1 MGLLDWLFGKS
12 QKKTAPESGGAQPE
26 PQEEYISP
34 EISPPEVKQM
44 IDAGEPIILVD
55 VRQPE
60 EVEIC
65 HIEGAVNIPMMDVHE
80 RYKEISGD
88 PNAQIVVFCHH
99 GSRSMQVMHQLWGLG
114 YQNCK
119 NMSGGIHAWSLDV
132 DPKVPR
138 Y

>member
-1 MGLLDWLFGKS
+1 MGLFDWLVRKP
-12 QKKTAPESGGAQPE
+12 KKTTMPEVAEAQPE
-26 PQEEYISP
+26 PQPHYESP
-34 EISPPEVKQM
+34 EISPPEVKQKL
-44 IDAGEPIILVD
+44 DAGEPVILVD

-60 EVEIC
+60 EIEIC

-80 RYKEISGD
+80 RYKEISDD
-88 PNAQIVVFCHH
+88 PNAEIIVFCHH

-132 DPKVPR
+132 DPKVAR

>member
-12 QKKTAPESGGAQPE
+12 QKTTLPELDDAPPEAQ
-26 PQEEYISP
+26 QEYSSP
-34 EISPPEVKQM
+34 EISPPEVKQKL
-44 IDAGEPIILVD
+44 DAGESVILLD

-60 EVEIC
+60 ELDIC
-65 HIEGAVNIPMMDVHE
+65 RIEGAMHIPMMDVHE
-80 RYKEISGD
+80 RYKEISD
-88 PNAQIVVFCHH
+88 EPNAEIIVFCHH

-114 YQNCK
+114 YQNAK